1 MVFVTAVAMSP
12 GGQAMLSVSADA
24 SALCTTAGARKQGG
38 GGQLLLWLAVLVLLL
53 AVIIGVAQH
62 YHHIDARRS
71 LAKMLELLG
80 RAKVGDNSGAGPK
93 M

>member
-12 GGQAMLSVSADA
+12 GGHAMLSVSADA

-53 AVIIGVAQH
+53 AVIIGVAQQ
-62 YHHIDARRS
+62 YNLIDLRRS
-71 LAKMLELLG
+71 LAKTLELIG
-80 RAKVGDNSGAGPK
+80 RAKVGDGCAGPNV
-93 M
+93 

>member
-12 GGQAMLSVSADA
+12 GGSAMLSVSADA

-53 AVIIGVAQH
+53 AAIIGVAQQ
-62 YHHIDARRS
+62 YNLIDMKWS
-71 LAKMLELLG
+71 
-80 RAKVGDNSGAGPK
+80 
-93 M
+93 